1 MLVGNFQAFHIW
13 LFDLHIQI
21 RYTHRHRHTC
31 TRRRETVLSNY
42 VLMLAHMYVSVCSHT
57 GFSWINGTFNTLFSV
72 CFNIPSINI
81 WWKPFRCK
89 WWCLINSYWQNRDF
103 FEHLLELALSF
114 LVSDNIDVLGVMETL
129 LMSMTSL
136 NMLSDLPHRLVRS
149 HTQPVCCGIIIM
161 ETAGEHLQSH
171 PTVFQVEMSNSV
183 CWHVHIYQNYCIL
196 HQII

>member
-1 MLVGNFQAFHIW
+1 MGLALLCMSVSTQAYASWQFSGFPYMVVW
-13 LFDLHIQI
+13 PTYSDQI
-21 RYTHRHRHTC
+21 HTHRHRHTC
-31 TRRRETVLSNY
+31 THRRETVLSNY
-42 VLMLAHMYVSVCSHT
+42 VHMLAHMYASVCSRA
-57 GFSWINGTFNTLFSV
+57 GFSWVYGTFNALFSA

-149 HTQPVCCGIIIM
+149 HTQHVCCGIIIM
-161 ETAGEHLQSH
+161 ENSNSSAGEHLQSH
-171 PTVFQVEMSNSV
+171 LTGWDVD
-183 CWHVHIYQNYCIL
+183 
-196 HQII
+196 